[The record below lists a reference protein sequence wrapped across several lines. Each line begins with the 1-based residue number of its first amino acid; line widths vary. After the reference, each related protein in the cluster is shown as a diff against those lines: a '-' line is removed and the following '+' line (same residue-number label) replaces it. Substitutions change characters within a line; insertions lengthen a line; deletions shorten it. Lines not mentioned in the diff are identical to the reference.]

1 MASGVETSSAPR
13 VPSQDTTPSLP
24 HQYTGILSRT
34 FSSSST
40 IRWILPARIR
50 STIKNDIV
58 FVGETFVQLREFL
71 DSGQLAD
78 ATAKLDFG
86 TQILAAQVIS
96 AKLEVVPI
104 IDLILKR
111 ERDQEQYSLD
121 GEPIEES
128 HPPQLLVLSTSSNEL
143 IYVYARENSSG
154 DARFVFAKKSLL
166 RGVNLP
172 LRQCRHMAVDHE

>member
-1 MASGVETSSAPR
+1 MASGVEASGAPR
-13 VPSQDTTPSLP
+13 VSSQDTTPSLP
-24 HQYTGILSRT
+24 HQYTGILSST

-40 IRWILPARIR
+40 IRWIIPARIR
-50 STIKNDIV
+50 STSKNDIV

-96 AKLEVVPI
+96 AKLQVVPI

-121 GEPIEES
+121 GQPIEEF

>member
-1 MASGVETSSAPR
+1 M
-13 VPSQDTTPSLP
+13 
-24 HQYTGILSRT
+24 
-34 FSSSST
+34 
-40 IRWILPARIR
+40 
-50 STIKNDIV
+50 
-58 FVGETFVQLREFL
+58 QLREFL

-143 IYVYARENSSG
+143 IYVYATENSSG